1 MKRGEIWWVNFDP
14 SVGEEINKIRP
25 AIIISNDAANEVLNR
40 IQVIP
45 LTSNVS
51 KCYPWEVYVIVNGKQ
66 SKAMTDQIMTASKLR
81 LKSKISTITSQEM
94 LSLEYAL
101 KLQLGIYL

>member
-1 MKRGEIWWVNFDP
+1 MKRGEIWWLNFDP
-14 SVGEEINKIRP
+14 SVGGEINKIRP

-51 KCYPWEVYVIVNGKQ
+51 KCYPWEVC
-66 SKAMTDQIMTASKLR
+66 R
-81 LKSKISTITSQEM
+81 SQD
-94 LSLEYAL
+94 LI
-101 KLQLGIYL
+101 LQTL